1 MHFLIGD
8 LQGCCDAFDRLLAE
22 VAFSPSRDSLTV
34 LGDLVNRGPQSLAVL
49 RRVRGLGAAAEALL
63 GNHDLHLL
71 AVAHG
76 VRPVHASDTLQ
87 EILDSPER
95 DAWLE
100 WLRARPLALE
110 RHGWLCVH
118 AGVNPAWTSFQTLAL
133 AAEVEA
139 LLRGPDLGA
148 FLPQMYGN
156 EPARW
161 CDTLQGAER
170 WRHVINVLTR
180 IRFVHA
186 DDGALDF
193 KLKENAGCRAAGP
206 RAVVRG
212 AGPCEQRHADR
223 FRPLVHA
230 RPHQPSR
237 PAGTRHRLRLGRLID
252 GRARRWR
259 TARGD
264 AGALRDVA
272 IRAGIGQ
279 CARKSVVGPLCEF
292 ANVREYGASP
302 VMCRAQGMGP
312 AGAGLRMRRPAARGA
327 LRYSPW
333 GRAAELS

>member
-1 MHFLIGD
+1 MHYLIGD

-22 VAFSPSRDSLTV
+22 VGFSPSRDTVTV

-49 RRVRGLGAAAEALL
+49 QRMRALGAAAEALL

-76 VRPVHASDTLQ
+76 VRPAHASDTLDA
-87 EILDSPER
+87 ILASPER
-95 DAWLE
+95 EGWLE

-118 AGVNPAWTSFQTLAL
+118 AGVNPAWSVFQTLAL

-161 CDTLQGAER
+161 SAALLGPER

-186 DDGALDF
+186 ADFTLDF
-193 KLKENAGCRAAGP
+193 KVKEGAAAAPPGLVPWFDAPQRITASTPIAFGHWSTLGLVSRPHLLALDTGCVWGGALT
-206 RAVVRG
+206 AVRVDGGRREIVQVR
-212 AGPCEQRHADR
+212 CEQTVT
-223 FRPLVHA
+223 P
-230 RPHQPSR
+230 
-237 PAGTRHRLRLGRLID
+237 G
-252 GRARRWR
+252 
-259 TARGD
+259 
-264 AGALRDVA
+264 
-272 IRAGIGQ
+272 
-279 CARKSVVGPLCEF
+279 
-292 ANVREYGASP
+292 
-302 VMCRAQGMGP
+302 
-312 AGAGLRMRRPAARGA
+312 
-327 LRYSPW
+327 
-333 GRAAELS
+333 